1 MRSNRTARLESRFGN
16 FDRVCHSEDYPS
28 RADVGRV
35 LLTWLPRDGRLF
47 NIACSEGT
55 PGRAGGVPILLLDLR
70 KHAYHIDFGANAGAY
85 IAAFMRNTDW
95 AAAQGRYEDATK
107 VAPPRPLAQK
117 ELAGTPAVSPAARCG
132 ASRRAPA
139 RQDTSNVPHV
149 GAFAI

>member
-95 AAAQGRYEDATK
+95 AAVRGRYEDATK
-107 VAPPRPLAQK
+107 VAPPRPLEQK
-117 ELAGTPAVSPAARCG
+117 ELAGTPAAPRQGAALRG
-132 ASRRAPA
+132 GH
-139 RQDTSNVPHV
+139 Q
-149 GAFAI
+149 